1 VLFPNRCICDLLSY
15 FILFTILSGLSGC
28 GSDEASIEDQGLT
41 LLANALPLQITTVR
55 QIEISEPIFATGT
68 MMPHKITDIT
78 PMISGLVA
86 AVYVQVGD
94 RVKKGQP
101 LLRIRQND
109 VKLRIKQLEQ
119 QVILARAEV
128 KDARKDLNTSI
139 GLGKKGAVSIEASDN
154 ARIRLEITD
163 ARLAIAK
170 IQLEEA
176 HQNLLDTESKAP
188 YDGVI
193 TVRNVNEGAYVQTM
207 RGGGGGPPLLQIQK
221 IDIIVTMVRLP
232 ETDLSRISVGTPA
245 KATIDGLNQTF
256 DTEIHV
262 INDWIDNKSRTIDVR
277 LGIVNEDYRIK
288 PGLFARV
295 EIYPE
300 SRQALVVER
309 RAVLGNE
316 STYVFIDNQGIAK
329 KVPVTIH
336 ELDTQEVEITSGLKD
351 GDQVLMGNNLSRL
364 RDGSSV
370 RIKVL

>member
-1 VLFPNRCICDLLSY
+1 
-15 FILFTILSGLSGC
+15 
-28 GSDEASIEDQGLT
+28 
-41 LLANALPLQITTVR
+41 
-55 QIEISEPIFATGT
+55 

-139 GLGKKGAVSIEASDN
+139 GLGKKGAISIEASDN

-193 TVRNVNEGAYVQTM
+193 TVRNVNEGAYVQTI

-232 ETDLSRISVGTPA
+232 ETDLSRISVGTTA
-245 KATIDGLNQTF
+245 KVTIDGLNQTF